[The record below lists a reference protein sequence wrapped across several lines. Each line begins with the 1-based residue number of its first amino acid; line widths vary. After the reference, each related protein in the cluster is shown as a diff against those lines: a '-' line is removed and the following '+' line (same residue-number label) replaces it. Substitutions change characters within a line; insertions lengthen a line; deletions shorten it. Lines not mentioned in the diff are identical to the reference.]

1 VSDRKLPETP
11 SEQAERELREHEAD
25 RDSLID
31 RFGHVH
37 WENFDRLFAEREPRP
52 ERKPAEPETPKPREI
67 TNCRR
72 CDGYGIETVG
82 KPSEETRE
90 SFLKY
95 IDGLIPYEEH
105 VEASTIKRT
114 CQTCGGRG
122 WVTFVRRGMRR
133 RETVDM
139 NDYIVELEPGVW
151 IADGDGDPPRTLARA
166 NAKRFESKWLAQEA
180 LRVARRRR
188 PFLGASVYSAS
199 VKILVG
205 E

>member
-1 VSDRKLPETP
+1 VSDHYTP
-11 SEQAERELREHEAD
+11 DYQQLAERELREEQAD
-25 RDSLID
+25 QHSFID
-31 RFGHVH
+31 RFDDVH
-37 WENFDRLFAEREPRP
+37 WENFDRQLAEREPRP
-52 ERKPAEPETPKPREI
+52 ERKPTEPETPTTREI

-82 KPSEETRE
+82 RPSEDTRE
-90 SFLKY
+90 SFLRY
-95 IDGLIPYEEH
+95 IDGLISHEEY
-105 VEASTIKRT
+105 VEASTFRRT

-122 WVTFVRRGMRR
+122 WVPLVRRGMRR

-151 IADGDGDPPRTLARA
+151 IADGEGDPPRTLVRA
-166 NAKRFESKWLAQEA
+166 NAKRFASKWLAKEA
-180 LRVARRRR
+180 LLFARDFR